1 MGVKRPV
8 LLDNQ
13 LRERSILYPTKA
25 SLTLNMTGPSEC
37 SLTLPKDAPRI
48 DMHGWVKIFNQNGF
62 VGIFRRTSSSHNAPL
77 DVTVQLRHG
86 IDILQDSLW
95 QEETEF
101 TGSTGEFI
109 TAILNHQTAL
119 VNGQKP
125 WVLDSCAD
133 TTQIEE
139 KKISYNNLW
148 DLLRSLEDE
157 SGDYYFTYDQSTF
170 PWRLSYVKKNSTPM
184 SEFRLS
190 RNLSR
195 IRINENDSEL
205 CTRLILNVNE
215 MQTVSEEFGDREAN
229 QSTKQ
234 VYDNTAAQA
243 VYGIIAKTTD
253 IDLKDHPEGAAAF
266 AQRFLNSRAAPVLQI
281 QADGY
286 DLKAVTGFDWDEQH
300 IGRMCRVALPD
311 YDTWF
316 TERVV
321 SVQYPNLLD
330 QPSVISVSL
339 ANALPKLS
347 HSASQAARQADS
359 NAAASRELEREQAT
373 TSSSANLNL
382 IRSGYVDDVFKQAG
396 LVIDPTGVLIFA
408 KSGLFDEKFAQIDV
422 REDHIESTVRDVEAN
437 TESKIRE
444 EADKITLM
452 VHTLDDTLSGKIT
465 QTAESLTSDYT
476 NKITQTEGKITQTAE
491 SLTSDYT
498 KMIGDTEAALQGK
511 ITQTAESLT
520 SDYTDKINGVSSH
533 ITQTASEI
541 RSEVEDEVS
550 GLSSSIQQNADSIA
564 LNAKNIKIIAD
575 DYVTINRLQTELASL
590 TYLEGKHISVASA
603 TVAGVINA
611 GGLSVGNLDIGTH
624 SHALTFADG
633 ELVIGNPQAE
643 RGSAAIGS
651 VHSISIDGTKVADF
665 IGTADVN
672 FDKAA
677 AKAEG
682 AAAVRLTSQ
691 GWQSGGRNIVK
702 ATYGGSDTGQSYT
715 VNLPAF
721 STSGGDSFSSH
732 KTTVYFSTSSVDGP
746 LASKEVDASSEYNAG
761 STAGANGVTLSK
773 GNWSS
778 GVTRVTASNG
788 KTVDVSLPS
797 FSVSGGDSFG
807 SDHKTTVY
815 FSTPSVDG
823 ALKSKT
829 VDASGQYSSGVSA
842 GKSGVT
848 LSVGSWS
855 NGKVTVTASNDKTA
869 TVSLPSFS
877 VSGGDSFDS
886 NHQTTVYFSTS
897 SVSGALKSK
906 TVDATGVYNAG
917 RGQGMSE
924 YYSSGH
930 WAKPSS
936 SNSWTCYVPSQYNS
950 SAEVWFSLADI
961 LPTPSYTWTNPA
973 KGYAQVEFYICGKYY
988 HTAKQIPGGWM

>member
-25 SLTLNMTGPSEC
+25 SLILNMTGPSEC

-48 DMHGWVKIFNQNGF
+48 DMHAWVKIFNQNGF
-62 VGIFRRTSSSHNAPL
+62 VGVFRRTSSSHNAPL

-101 TGSTGEFI
+101 TGTTAEFI
-109 TAILNHQTAL
+109 AAILAHQTAL
-119 VNGQKP
+119 VNGQRP
-125 WVLDSCAD
+125 WVLASCAD

-205 CTRLILNVNE
+205 CTRLILNVNQ

-243 VYGIIAKTTD
+243 VYGIITKTTD

-373 TSSSANLNL
+373 TSSSTNLNL

-437 TESKIRE
+437 AESKIRE

-452 VHTLDDTLSGKIT
+452 VHTLDDELSGTIT

-498 KMIGDTEAALQGK
+498 KKIGDTEAALQGK

-541 RSEVEDEVS
+541 RSEVADDVS
-550 GLSSSIQQNADSIA
+550 GLQSSITQNAGKISA
-564 LNAKNIKIIAD
+564 NAKSIELIAE
-575 DYVTINRLQTELASL
+575 DYVSINRLETELAEIKDQYSGFIS
-590 TYLEGKHISVASA
+590 TGTIEADTGNIMSVNAVDINGIAANTINISVDGQTVA
-603 TVAGVINA
+603 TV
-611 GGLSVGNLDIGTH
+611 IG
-624 SHALTFADG
+624 
-633 ELVIGNPQAE
+633 E
-643 RGSAAIGS
+643 GS
-651 VHSISIDGTKVADF
+651 
-665 IGTADVN
+665 DVN
-672 FDKAA
+672 FDRAKAA
-677 AKAEG
+677 QEG
-682 AAAVRLTSQ
+682 ANSVTLTSK
-691 GWQSGGRNIVK
+691 GWVSGGRNVVEASNGK
-702 ATYGGSDTGQSYT
+702 SYT
-715 VNLPAF
+715 VNLPSF

-732 KTTVYFSTSSVDGP
+732 KTTVYFHTGSVDGP
-746 LASKEVDASSEYNAG
+746 LASKEVDASGEYSAG

-773 GNWSS
+773 GNWSG

-906 TVDATGVYNAG
+906 TVDATSVWNGG
-917 RGQGMSE
+917 RGQGMTE

-950 SAEVWFSLADI
+950 SAETWFKLSDI
-961 LPTPSYTWTNPA
+961 LPTPSYTWSNPA
-973 KGYAQVEFYICGKYY
+973 KGYAMVEFYICGKYY
-988 HTAKQIPGGWM
+988 HTSKQIPGGWM